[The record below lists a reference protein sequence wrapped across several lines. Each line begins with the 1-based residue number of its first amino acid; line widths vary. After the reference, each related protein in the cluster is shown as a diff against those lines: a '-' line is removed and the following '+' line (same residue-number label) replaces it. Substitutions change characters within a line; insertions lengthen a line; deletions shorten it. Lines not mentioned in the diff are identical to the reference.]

1 MYKSPFVPL
10 TLFSL
15 SLQTSI
21 VTAKSIAAIRSSLT
35 HYSQGYQG
43 DRQIIV
49 ITMKFLSAAA
59 ACTLSA
65 TFMVAVNG
73 APLALKDK
81 RMVSKVIGISITARY
96 NNTFQVV
103 SFAAYPDVEG
113 PIKREADAE
122 ADPMVALPPLLLS
135 PVRLC

>member
-1 MYKSPFVPL
+1 
-10 TLFSL
+10 
-15 SLQTSI
+15 
-21 VTAKSIAAIRSSLT
+21 
-35 HYSQGYQG
+35 
-43 DRQIIV
+43 
-49 ITMKFLSAAA
+49 MKFLSAAA

-81 RMVSKVIGISITARY
+81 RMV
-96 NNTFQVV
+96 V

-122 ADPMVALPPLLLS
+122 ADPMVVSFAAYPDAEPVKREADPMVVSFAAYPDSEPVKREAEPMVVSFAAYPDVEGPAKRDASKISYRS
-135 PVRLC
+135 PEASESK